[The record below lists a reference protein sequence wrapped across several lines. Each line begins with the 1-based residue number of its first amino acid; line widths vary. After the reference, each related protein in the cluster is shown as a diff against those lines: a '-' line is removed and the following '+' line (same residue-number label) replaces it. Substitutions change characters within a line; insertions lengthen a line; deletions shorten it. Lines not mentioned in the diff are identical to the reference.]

1 VVIECITDP
10 DEPPMPPKATKA
22 EMKHLTE
29 ALTRGERD
37 RGRIS
42 LTIARQAMDEALF
55 PASDYGGLAR
65 VKDNL
70 FGGKKEDKKRFRR
83 TRISRANRRMSSQAR
98 CAAALRGRSGSTT
111 ARARSMLRICLCTG
125 SRPSAW

>member
-1 VVIECITDP
+1 MKEALALDGPVVIECITDP
-10 DEPPMPPKATKA
+10 NEPPMPPKATKA

-29 ALTRGERD
+29 ALARGERD

-55 PASDYGGLAR
+55 PASDYGALAR

-70 FGGKKEDKKRFRR
+70 FGGKKEEKK
-83 TRISRANRRMSSQAR
+83 
-98 CAAALRGRSGSTT
+98 
-111 ARARSMLRICLCTG
+111 
-125 SRPSAW
+125 